1 MRMSDWSS
9 DVCSSDLRAC
19 PNSMVSP
26 TFVPDLCH
34 AALDL
39 LLDGETGIW
48 HLANAGALS
57 WHEFATKVADG
68 AGYDTSLVLPMPV
81 VKRSNTSLISTRGTI
96 LRSFDQALDAF
107 LGDLDRV
114 GLTASVIAAESPCL
128 SYACKFEV
136 DSTACREKGI

>member
-68 AGYDTSLVLPMPV
+68 AGYDTSLV
-81 VKRSNTSLISTRGTI
+81 RSEER
-96 LRSFDQALDAF
+96 
-107 LGDLDRV
+107 RV
-114 GLTASVIAAESPCL
+114 GKECVSTCRSRWSPYL
-128 SYACKFEV
+128 
-136 DSTACREKGI
+136 

>member
-1 MRMSDWSS
+1 
-9 DVCSSDLRAC
+9 
-19 PNSMVSP
+19 MVSP

-39 LLDGETGIW
+39 LLDGATGIW

-107 LGDLDRV
+107 LGDIADR
-114 GLTASVIAAESPCL
+114 
-128 SYACKFEV
+128 K
-136 DSTACREKGI
+136 STRLNSSH

>member
-39 LLDGETGIW
+39 LLDGETGLW

-68 AGYDTSLVLPMPV
+68 AGYDTSLVLPMPF
-81 VKRSNTSLISTRGTI
+81 VKRSNTSLVNPSGPVMG
-96 LRSFDQALDAF
+96 SFDQERYDF
-107 LGDLDRV
+107 LGDIARV
-114 GLTASVIAAESPCL
+114 GPTASAL
-128 SYACKFEV
+128 
-136 DSTACREKGI
+136 R